1 MKFNQ
6 NKTMKAII
14 AVNNLGYIGKD
25 NKLIWH
31 SPDDLAHFKDLTLGS
46 SILVG
51 YNTYYSLPELPNRDI
66 MLDDRN
72 YFRLEAEWCI
82 GGKRTYEKY
91 APYFTELHI
100 SHIDDNTIGDVMFPD
115 FKDLNPRCEIFNYNF
130 KPIKHL

>member
-1 MKFNQ
+1 MR
-6 NKTMKAII
+6 AII

-25 NKLIWH
+25 NKLIWY

-51 YNTYYSLPELPNRDI
+51 YNTYYSLPSLPNRDI

-72 YFRLEAEWCI
+72 HYRLEAEWCI

-100 SHIDDNTIGDVMFPD
+100 SHIDDNTIGDIMLPD
-115 FKDLNPRCEIFNYNF
+115 FKDLNPRCEIFNYKF
-130 KPIKHL
+130 KPIK